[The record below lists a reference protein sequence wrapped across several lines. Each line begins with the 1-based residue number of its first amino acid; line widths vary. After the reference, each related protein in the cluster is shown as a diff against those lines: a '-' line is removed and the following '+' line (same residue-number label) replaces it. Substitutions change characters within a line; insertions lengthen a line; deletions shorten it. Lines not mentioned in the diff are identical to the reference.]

1 MVIYHN
7 RVFDFVDNHNKFFV
21 VYLPIKGVE
30 LNPQSIYVVSLI
42 RVEGEPTHTYTH
54 IGTPKL

>member
-1 MVIYHN
+1 MVIYHI
-7 RVFDFVDNHNKFFV
+7 RVFDFVDNKFFV

-30 LNPQSIYVVSLI
+30 LKPQSIYVVSLI